1 MDQKK
6 GDWLCKK
13 VMDIK
18 KQKLIF
24 GLTCFCVLST
34 LWITHIRFS
43 FQFQT
48 FEATTRIPPLP
59 PPPPSLEPSNPT
71 SLDPS
76 NPPKP
81 LEPSVPSVPSNQP
94 DYEQFK
100 QALSLT
106 NSLQRTSNCPTY
118 FQSLKSTIFQANFK
132 AGPVEFTYPPEES
145 AAAKIAYSYVVH
157 DYPGQFE
164 ILLHLTF
171 RPYNSYCIY
180 LDYKANDTVKKAFH
194 SLIDCYRTH
203 FPDTTIFMYP
213 HPAEVYWAHYS
224 LLNADLRCL
233 EGLYHSNDKWD
244 YYANLAGT
252 ELPVTS
258 VESLAEKLANAKINI
273 SVESTFVD
281 PMIEKRWEFALETIT
296 R

>member
-1 MDQKK
+1 MDQK
-6 GDWLCKK
+6 GGLCKK
-13 VMDIK
+13 IMDMK
-18 KQKLIF
+18 KQKLVF
-24 GLTCFCVLST
+24 GLTCFCLLST

-43 FQFQT
+43 FQFEA
-48 FEATTRIPPLP
+48 FEVTTRIPPLP
-59 PPPPSLEPSNPT
+59 PAPPSLEPSK
-71 SLDPS
+71 
-76 NPPKP
+76 PPKP
-81 LEPSVPSVPSNQP
+81 LKPLVPPNQP
-94 DYEQFK
+94 DYEVFK

-106 NSLQRTSNCPTY
+106 SSLQRTSNCPTY
-118 FQSLKSTIFQANFK
+118 FQSLKSTIFQSNFK
-132 AGPVEFTYPPEES
+132 DGQVEFTYPPEKS

-180 LDYKANDTVKKAFH
+180 LDYKANETVKKAFH
-194 SLIDCYRTH
+194 DLIDCYRTH

-233 EGLYHSNDKWD
+233 EGLYKSNKKWD

-252 ELPVTS
+252 ELPVES
-258 VESLAEKLANAKINI
+258 VETLAEKLAHAKINI
-273 SVESTFVD
+273 SVESSMVD

>member
-132 AGPVEFTYPPEES
+132 DGSVEFTYPPEES

-258 VESLAEKLANAKINI
+258 VENLAEKLANAKINI